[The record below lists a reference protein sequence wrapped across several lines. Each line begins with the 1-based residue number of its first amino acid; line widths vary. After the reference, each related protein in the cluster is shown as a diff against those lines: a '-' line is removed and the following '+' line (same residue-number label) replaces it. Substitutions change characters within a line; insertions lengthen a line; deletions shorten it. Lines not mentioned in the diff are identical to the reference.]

1 MRVGARFGET
11 AEVGIQVRRARDP
24 VLDAEWVAALVD
36 GGFGPSVEG
45 DIVHLTGVGV
55 AHGDRSV
62 DVVIQALDL
71 DEHRV
76 LEIRAPIRS
85 QAATFEVAA
94 LAAVRGSGACHLA
107 KFDVEERPGDQ
118 GMPTLF
124 GLVARFHLFA
134 DHLSADELRVML
146 ALFLKEV
153 DEIDNELAR
162 IMAGG

>member
-1 MRVGARFGET
+1 MRVVAGFSKT
-11 AEVGIQVRRARDP
+11 AGVGIQVRKARDP
-24 VLDAEWVAALVD
+24 VLDAEWVAALED
-36 GGFGPSVEG
+36 GGFGPSIDG

-107 KFDVEERPGDQ
+107 KFDVEERPVDQ
-118 GMPTLF
+118 GTPMTF
-124 GLVARFHLFA
+124 GLVARFLLFA

-153 DEIDNELAR
+153 DEIDNELAG

>member
-1 MRVGARFGET
+1 MRVGAGFSKT
-11 AEVGIQVRRARDP
+11 AGVGIQVRKARDP
-24 VLDAEWVAALVD
+24 VLDAGWVAALVD
-36 GGFGPSVEG
+36 GGFGPSIDG

-62 DVVIQALDL
+62 DVAIQALDL

-118 GMPTLF
+118 GIPMTF
-124 GLVARFHLFA
+124 GLVARFLLFA

-162 IMAGG
+162 IMAGE

>member
-1 MRVGARFGET
+1 MRK
-11 AEVGIQVRRARDP
+11 ARDP
-24 VLDAEWVAALVD
+24 VLNAEWVAALVD
-36 GGFGPSVEG
+36 GGFGPSIDG
-45 DIVHLTGVGV
+45 DVVHLTGVGV

-62 DVVIQALDL
+62 DVAIQALDL

-118 GMPTLF
+118 GIPMTF

-153 DEIDNELAR
+153 DEIDNELAG

>member
-1 MRVGARFGET
+1 MRVGARFSKT
-11 AEVGIQVRRARDP
+11 APVGIQVRKARDP

-36 GGFGPSVEG
+36 GGFGPSIEG
-45 DIVHLTGVGV
+45 DIVHLSGVGV

-62 DVVIQALDL
+62 DVAIQALDL

-107 KFDVEERPGDQ
+107 KFDVEERPVDQ
-118 GMPTLF
+118 GIPMTF
-124 GLVARFHLFA
+124 GLVARFLLFA
-134 DHLSADELRVML
+134 EHLSADELRVML

-162 IMAGG
+162 IMASE

>member
-1 MRVGARFGET
+1 MRK
-11 AEVGIQVRRARDP
+11 ARDP

-36 GGFGPSVEG
+36 GGFGPSIDG
-45 DIVHLTGVGV
+45 DIVHLSGVGV

-62 DVVIQALDL
+62 DVAIQALDL

-76 LEIRAPIRS
+76 LEIRAPIRA

-107 KFDVEERPGDQ
+107 KFDVEERPVDQ
-118 GMPTLF
+118 GIPMTF
-124 GLVARFHLFA
+124 GLVARFLLFA
-134 DHLSADELRVML
+134 EHLSADELRVML